1 VPPLHATT
9 LQGEAVSRHAP
20 QLPCAETVS
29 SPDLLDDLDQLVET
43 VALAAGEGDEF
54 PSSLDD
60 SAALGRSGH
69 GDTSPAAELEQS
81 LVAKHT

>member
-1 VPPLHATT
+1 
-9 LQGEAVSRHAP
+9 
-20 QLPCAETVS
+20 
-29 SPDLLDDLDQLVET
+29 
-43 VALAAGEGDEF
+43 
-54 PSSLDD
+54 LDD